1 MDNLRPEVQAVREVW
16 SRPTA
21 PIGED
26 IIEVSTATRR
36 IAGAY
41 ERFRNTLEPEEEDFL
56 RRSAI
61 ARTLERRLKQ
71 NRSDALT
78 AMALVQELIRA
89 NYTKPLPRQV
99 LIPVAQD
106 VASTRFVIDRLEP
119 YYHDWFLRL
128 AAVSIDHR
136 LHRHE
141 RQEALVRLMYQDTFQ
156 RVSWMG
162 NIVEED
168 QQTAQLFIACY
179 RVLFAA
185 DDAEIMYTYFVS
197 QFPAWEKPE
206 TTEPELTHIA
216 VHLPAF
222 HATANTLID
231 HPARHRLMRALRP
244 VAVPYR
250 VIYDLLQRAGSTA
263 WESVPSL
270 ETATQRAVAERKD
283 AIRVRMRRRA
293 WHSVLF
299 LLFTKTI
306 LTGLLE
312 FPYELFILRNIH
324 WLALGV
330 NTIFHPL
337 LLLVTSALVD
347 LPGVSNTQ
355 KIVDQVRRIITAD
368 GELPTIVLAPHR
380 HYGPITWSG
389 FAVLYTI
396 LFVVIFWALFSLLDL
411 LGFSLVGMLL
421 FVIFLGL
428 VVFLAFR
435 VRRAVD
441 EVRVEAEREGFFSTL
456 FSFIGLPILEF
467 GRWLARN
474 IRQLNVLLFLMDR
487 VLEAPFKL
495 LIDVIEDWFSFVR
508 DRKEEIG

>member
-1 MDNLRPEVQAVREVW
+1 MDTIRPEVEGLREVW

-21 PIGED
+21 PSGED
-26 IIEVSTATRR
+26 VIEVSTATRR

-41 ERFRNTLEPEEEDFL
+41 ERFRNTLEPEEEDIL

-71 NRSDALT
+71 NRSDSLT

-89 NYTKPLPRQV
+89 NYVKPLPRQV
-99 LIPVAQD
+99 LIPVAKD
-106 VASTRFVIDRLEP
+106 VASARFVIDRLEP
-119 YYHDWFLRL
+119 YYHEWFLQL
-128 AAVSIDHR
+128 AAVSIDHH

-141 RQEALVRLMYQDTFQ
+141 RQEALLRLMYQDTFQ
-156 RVSWMG
+156 RVSWLG
-162 NIVEED
+162 DVVAPD
-168 QQTAQLFIACY
+168 QQAAQLFIACH

-206 TTEPELTHIA
+206 ITEAELTHIA
-216 VHLPAF
+216 VHLTAF
-222 HATANTLID
+222 HATAKALVA
-231 HPARHRLMRALRP
+231 HPSRHRLMRALRP
-244 VAVPYR
+244 AAVPYR
-250 VIYDLLQRAGSTA
+250 VIYDLLQRGGTA
-263 WESVPSL
+263 MWESVPAL
-270 ETATQRAVAERKD
+270 EAATERALAERKGS
-283 AIRVRMRRRA
+283 IRLRMRRRA

-299 LLFTKTI
+299 LLFTKSI

-324 WLALGV
+324 WLALGI
-330 NTIFHPL
+330 NIIFHPL
-337 LLLVTSALVD
+337 LLLVTSAFTD
-347 LPGVSNTQ
+347 LPGASNTQ
-355 KIVDQVRRIITAD
+355 KIVDHVRRIATAD
-368 GELPTIVLAPHR
+368 GELPTLVLAPPR

-421 FVIFLGL
+421 FVVFLGL

-441 EVRVEAEREGFFSTL
+441 EVRVETEREGFFSTL